1 MFTYQGKYG
10 FSSFTPWPLTV
21 GIGEMESLLN
31 DHAAALMF
39 RVDDL
44 RYTVI
49 ADSYPII
56 TLEAAVSDYGN

>member
-49 ADSYPII
+49 ADSYPTV
-56 TLEAAVSDYGN
+56 TLEAAVSDYCN

>member
-31 DHAAALMF
+31 DRAAALMF

-49 ADSYPII
+49 ADSYPVV

>member
-1 MFTYQGKYG
+1 MVTYQGKYG
-10 FSSFTPWPLTV
+10 FSSYTPWPLTV
-21 GIGEMESLLN
+21 GMCEVEMLLN

-49 ADSYPII
+49 ADSYLIV
-56 TLEAAVSDYGN
+56 TLEAAISDYSS